1 MAEQWLSIV
10 EYARTFKVSDMTI
23 RRRIKTGKL
32 HAVLKDGKYYIPI
45 PFAESGKRTQPVE
58 IDDPAQG
65 VYRYESSPQKPQ
77 QEMQIVKAHPSAGK
91 TIVVPQE
98 VLRQHSSLI
107 PSPEREEP
115 RFSAVPTSLAEP
127 LQHAE
132 KSIVDSRALLAY
144 CDATLK
150 KMNEMERRT
159 VERFKAKLDSVE
171 SILALRDNEIRNLK
185 QQVEDLQVLVRILE
199 KKNGK

>member
-45 PFAESGKRTQPVE
+45 PFSEGGKRSQPVE
-58 IDDPAQG
+58 IDDPSQG
-65 VYRYESSPQKPQ
+65 NYRYESAPARPQ
-77 QEMQIVKAHPSAGK
+77 QEMQIIKAHPAASK
-91 TIVVPQE
+91 TIVAPQE
-98 VLRQHSSLI
+98 PIRQHSSVI
-107 PSPEREEP
+107 PAPEREEP
-115 RFSAVPTSLAEP
+115 RYSAVPQSLAEP
-127 LQHAE
+127 LMQGE

-159 VERFKAKLDSVE
+159 VERFKSKLDSVE
-171 SILALRDNEIRNLK
+171 STLALRDSEVRSLR

-199 KKNGK
+199 KKNGR

>member
-45 PFAESGKRTQPVE
+45 PFSESGKRSQPVE
-58 IDDPAQG
+58 IDDPSQG
-65 VYRYESSPQKPQ
+65 NYRYESAPARPQ
-77 QEMQIVKAHPSAGK
+77 QEMQIIKAHPAASK
-91 TIVVPQE
+91 TIVAPQE
-98 VLRQHSSLI
+98 TIRQHSSVI
-107 PSPEREEP
+107 PAPEREEP
-115 RFSAVPTSLAEP
+115 RYSAVPQSLAEP
-127 LQHAE
+127 LMQGE

-171 SILALRDNEIRNLK
+171 STLALRDSEVRSLR

-199 KKNGK
+199 KKNGR